1 MKFCPREPHHPPPPH
16 LLFVEPKVYD
26 PWAPRQVQAAGQAI
40 ESKKE
45 IFGKVMMK
53 AKPEIFSKEYMKLVK
68 AFPVA
73 AKKMP
78 AKKIVEGKFRRD
90 HAMKAKPAKKIV
102 KAFPVAA
109 RRLLKAIQRRR
120 L

>member
-26 PWAPRQVQAAGQAI
+26 PWAPRQVQAAGQAM
-40 ESKKE
+40 ERKKE

-53 AKPEIFSKEYMKLVK
+53 AKPEIFSKKYMKLVK

-78 AKKIVEGKFRRD
+78 AKK
-90 HAMKAKPAKKIV
+90 KAKPAKTIV
-102 KAFPVAA
+102 KASPVAA
-109 RRLLKAIQRRR
+109 RKLLQAIQRRR
-120 L
+120 R

>member
-1 MKFCPREPHHPPPPH
+1 MKFCPREPHYPPPPH

-26 PWAPRQVQAAGQAI
+26 PWAPRQVQAAGQAM

-73 AKKMP
+73 SRRD
-78 AKKIVEGKFRRD
+78 RRD